1 MATNIRKAPRPE
13 APKTE
18 APKQE
23 PERRCRTCR
32 HPESEHGTTGT
43 RPCLAMVGDLLARQ
57 FCACDEFRTA
67 MSKAA

>member
-1 MATNIRKAPRPE
+1 MATNIRKA
-13 APKTE
+13 AK
-18 APKQE
+18 KE

-32 HPESEHGTTGT
+32 HLESEHGTTGT
-43 RPCLAMVGDLLARQ
+43 HPCLAMVGDLLDRQ